1 MRENRNKTVL
11 VVEDNDAMRKAM
23 LETLKVLGYATLEAE
38 NGAEAIR
45 LLEVK
50 DQSGSDHP
58 GRQVAL
64 IMSDL
69 TMPEM
74 GGQEL
79 FFELRKRGINIPLIM
94 LTGYTVTNELDELCK
109 QGLSGWLQ
117 KPADIDQIDDLLHK
131 LLD

>member
-1 MRENRNKTVL
+1 M
-11 VVEDNDAMRKAM
+11 EDNDVMRKAL
-23 LETLKVLGYATLEAE
+23 LETLKVLEYSTLEAA
-38 NGAEAIR
+38 NGSEA
-45 LLEVK
+45 LELIE
-50 DQSGSDHP
+50 GIECP
-58 GRQVAL
+58 GAPPGTCRVSL

-79 FFELRKRGINIPLIM
+79 FLALKKKEIDIPLIM

-117 KPADIDQIDDLLHK
+117 KPADIHQIDALLRK
-131 LLD
+131 VLA